1 MTKTSEQQNMIPRPP
16 IVVVMGHIDHGKSTL
31 LDYIRKANIV
41 ATEAGGI
48 TQHTAAY
55 EAVHTDSE
63 GKISK
68 ITFIDTPGHEAFV
81 ELRSRGAQ
89 VADVAILVVSAEDGV
104 KPQTLDA
111 LKSILDAKI
120 PYIVAINKIDKPNA
134 NIERT
139 KQTLAEHEIYI
150 EEWGG
155 KIPAVPISAKTG
167 QGVDDLL
174 EMVLLTT
181 ELEELTAD
189 STAPASGVVLEARL
203 HKTKGLS
210 STLIIKNGTLNK
222 GSYIISEHAYAPVRV
237 IENFKGAQIETAT
250 FSSPVR
256 ITGWTELPTVGATFS
271 TCESKKEAEI
281 LIENYKLNQKTKPA
295 KTSGSTDD
303 NRTFVPII
311 IKADVAGTLDAIIH
325 EIKKL
330 ENERVGANIIYT
342 GVGDITESD
351 IRAASGKD
359 NVVIVGFNVK
369 IDTQATALRERE
381 NIETKVFSIIYE
393 LGDYLK
399 ELFTTRTPKIAS
411 EEMKGQLKVMKY
423 FSAMRDKQVIGGKV
437 AKGSIHVKEVVKIL
451 RQDEEVGRGVI
462 TELQHSKQKVS
473 EVEEGKEC
481 GLCVESKIEIAPG
494 DILESFEIVER

>member
-1 MTKTSEQQNMIPRPP
+1 MTNSNSQQNLVPRPP

-55 EAVHTDSE
+55 EAVHTDSA
-63 GKISK
+63 GKKST
-68 ITFIDTPGHEAFV
+68 ITFIDTPGHAAFV
-81 ELRSRGAQ
+81 ELRSRGAL

-111 LKSILDAKI
+111 LKSILEAKI

-139 KQTLAEHEIYI
+139 KQTLAENEIYI

-155 KIPAVPISAKTG
+155 KIPAVPISAKFG
-167 QGVDDLL
+167 QGVEDLL
-174 EMVLLTT
+174 EIVLLTA
-181 ELEELTAD
+181 EFEELKAN
-189 STAPASGVVLEARL
+189 SSEPASGVVLEAHL
-203 HKTKGLS
+203 DKTKGLS
-210 STLIIKNGTLNK
+210 STVIIKNGTMK
-222 GSYIISEHAYAPVRV
+222 TGSYIVSEHTYAPVRV
-237 IENFKGAQIETAT
+237 IEDFKGKKIESAT
-250 FSSPVR
+250 FSSPVC
-256 ITGWTELPTVGATFS
+256 ITGWTELPHVGAIFTS
-271 TCESKKEAEI
+271 CDSKKEAEI
-281 LIENYKLNQKTKPA
+281 LIEEFKLNQIAKCSDNVNTKE
-295 KTSGSTDD
+295 TD
-303 NRTFVPII
+303 RASVPII

-330 ENERVGANIIYT
+330 ENDRVVANIIYT

-359 NVVIVGFNVK
+359 NVVVVGFNVK

-393 LGDYLK
+393 LSDYLK
-399 ELFTTRTPKIAS
+399 ELFLLRTPKIS
-411 EEMKGQLKVMKY
+411 CEEMKGQLKVLKY
-423 FSAMRDKQVIGGKV
+423 FSAMKDKQVIGGKV
-437 AKGSIHVKEVVKIL
+437 IKGSIHVKETVKII
-451 RQDEEVGRGVI
+451 RQDEEVGRGII
-462 TELQHSKQKVS
+462 TELQHTKQKVS

-481 GLCVESKIEIAPG
+481 GLCVESKTEISAG